1 MSTRI
6 ETPEL
11 PDKAAIRIDRA
22 AEWLDIGRSTA
33 YRLVREGKIPTVR
46 IGSELRVR
54 VKDLET
60 YLDNLEVVGEQ

>member
-1 MSTRI
+1 MNTTQ
-6 ETPEL
+6 TPEL
-11 PDKAAIRIDRA
+11 PDKAAIRIDRV
-22 AEWLDIGRSTA
+22 AERLDIGRSTA

-60 YLDNLEVVGEQ
+60 YLDNLAVVGEQ

>member
-1 MSTRI
+1 MNTTQ
-6 ETPEL
+6 TPEL
-11 PDKAAIRIDRA
+11 PDKAAIRIDRV
-22 AEWLDIGRSTA
+22 AERLDIGRSTA